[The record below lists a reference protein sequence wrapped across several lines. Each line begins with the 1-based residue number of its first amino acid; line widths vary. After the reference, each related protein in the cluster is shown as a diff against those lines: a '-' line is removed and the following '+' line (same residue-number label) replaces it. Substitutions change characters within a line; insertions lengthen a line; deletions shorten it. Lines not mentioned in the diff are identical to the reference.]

1 MSLLA
6 SLNARQREAVLH
18 GEGPLLVI
26 AGAGSGKTRVVV
38 TRIAYLI
45 LEKGIAPKSVLAV
58 TFTNKAADEMRERV
72 VQLLEEHGLHGT
84 RKPLVSTFHSFCVR
98 LLRQYG
104 ASLAAVRKGFTPRF
118 LILDAKDQ
126 LAVVKEVCRELGL
139 GERAVKPAHALA
151 AISRAKN
158 AGRMRIGSRDS
169 RDPMTRSLNDVYE
182 AYEAS
187 LLESNALDFD
197 DLLLEAVA
205 LLRHD
210 PRITE
215 SVRSRYRY
223 LLIDEYQDTNRPQYE
238 LMRLL
243 AEPRRNVCVVGDE
256 DQAIYS
262 WRGADIG
269 NILGFESDYP
279 AARVIRLEQNYRST
293 QRILD
298 AASAVIEHNDR
309 RKGKRL
315 WSSGP
320 AGELPA
326 LYQAWDGRAEAR
338 YVARAMGEILD
349 RDPEARVG
357 VLYRTNAQSRLI
369 EEAFRREGREF
380 LVVGGVAFYQ
390 RREVKDL
397 LAYIKAAV
405 SPDDSVSLQRIINV
419 PARGIGKMTLQ
430 RLRDYASREG
440 VSLWRAI
447 EETVERRLLPKRA
460 RTALQAFRQL
470 MVELRARLDADDC
483 ASLLAWV
490 YDRSG
495 YRDMLEV
502 SSSAESEARI
512 ENIKELG
519 VAASEASKDG
529 ASLHEFLDYAALV
542 SDSDGIDQLARVQL
556 MTLHTAKGLEFPAV
570 AIVGMEESLFPHQRS
585 IASEGDALE
594 EERRLF
600 YVGMTRARRHLLL
613 TCAGRRSLYG
623 AGDPQRMEPSRFL
636 DEIPPELLDDRSPA
650 AWGGTHDRGR
660 AFSEVPE
667 ASGAASPL
675 ASGLSAEPDNGATQI
690 ATHDSVSAV
699 ADFFKQRGIQTDI
712 PTRPASA
719 AAGVPAAAGAPIR
732 RRSRRSKPRLGQAL
746 KTLRR
751 QGPFA
756 SGTRVRHKKFGVGV
770 VRRREGEG
778 PTAKLSVYFKNHGM
792 KKLVAGYAN
801 LSEV

>member
-1 MSLLA
+1 MSLLV
-6 SLNARQREAVLH
+6 SLNSRQREAVLH

-45 LEKGIAPKSVLAV
+45 LEKGIAPESVLAV
-58 TFTNKAADEMRERV
+58 TFTNKAAEEMRERV
-72 VQLLEEHGLHGT
+72 VQLLGEHGMHGA

-98 LLRQYG
+98 LLRQFG
-104 ASLAAVRKGFTPRF
+104 APLAAVRKGFTPRF
-118 LILDAKDQ
+118 LILDARDQ
-126 LAVVKEVCRELGL
+126 LAVVKTAYRDLGL
-139 GERAVKPAHALA
+139 NAKSIKPTAALH
-151 AISRAKN
+151 AISWAKN
-158 AGRMRIGSRDS
+158 AGRKRIGSHNS
-169 RDPMTRSLNDVYE
+169 PDPETLSLNRVYE
-182 AYEAS
+182 AYQAS

-197 DLLLEAVA
+197 DLLLEAVE
-205 LLRHD
+205 LLRLD
-210 PRITE
+210 PDIRE
-215 SVRSRYRY
+215 VVRSRYRY
-223 LLIDEYQDTNRPQYE
+223 LLVDEYQDTNRPQYE

-262 WRGADIG
+262 WRGADIR
-269 NILGFESDYP
+269 NILGFESDFP
-279 AARVIRLEQNYRST
+279 SAKVVRLEQNYRST
-293 QRILD
+293 RSILG
-298 AASAVIEHNDR
+298 AASAVIEHNDQ

-315 WSSGP
+315 WSAGP
-320 AGELPA
+320 AGDLPVLYRA
-326 LYQAWDGRAEAR
+326 LDGHEEAR
-338 YVARAMGEILD
+338 YVARAMDEILD
-349 RDPEARVG
+349 RDPKARVG

-380 LVVGGVAFYQ
+380 VVVGGLAFYQ
-390 RREVKDL
+390 RAEVKDL
-397 LAYIKAAV
+397 LAYMKAAV

-419 PARGIGKMTLQ
+419 PARGIGKATLQ
-430 RLRDYASREG
+430 RLGDYASREG

-447 EETVERRLLPKRA
+447 EESVERRLLPRRA
-460 RTALQAFRQL
+460 RVALQAFRKL
-470 MVELRARLDADDC
+470 MLELRARLDIDDY

-490 YDRSG
+490 YSRSG
-495 YRDMLEV
+495 YRDMLEAN
-502 SSSAESEARI
+502 SSEESEARI
-512 ENIKELG
+512 ENIKELE
-519 VAASEASKDG
+519 VAASEASESG
-529 ASLHEFLDYAALV
+529 ASLHEFLDYTALV

-570 AIVGMEESLFPHQRS
+570 AIVGIEESLLPHRRS
-585 IASEGDALE
+585 IGSRGDGME

-600 YVGMTRARRHLLL
+600 YVGMTRARRFLLL
-613 TCAGRRSLYG
+613 TCAGMRSLYG
-623 AGDPQRMEPSRFL
+623 AGNAQPMRPSRFL
-636 DEIPPELLDDRSPA
+636 GEIPPELLDDRSPA

-667 ASGAASPL
+667 RGAASPL
-675 ASGLSAEPDNGATQI
+675 ASDRSAEPDNGAAQI

-699 ADFFKQRGIQTDI
+699 ADFFKQRGIQADI
-712 PTRPASA
+712 PARPASDA
-719 AAGVPAAAGAPIR
+719 TGVPAAAGAPIR
-732 RRSRRSKPRLGQAL
+732 SRSRMSKPRLGQAL

-756 SGTRVRHKKFGVGV
+756 SGTRVRHKKFGIGV

-801 LSEV
+801 LSEI